1 MGSRDKEVQE
11 ENEISK
17 PKKEKKT
24 EVRITDESK
33 PISNKNQNSKKNE
46 ISSKVCIHN
55 IPLAEFCQICYDNLM
70 SLDRRALKETSA
82 KETSDKKAKE
92 TEIITEEICNNKSK
106 KKEEKEVRK
115 KNEGDKSE
123 LVDKEEKEFRKKNEG
138 DKSELG
144 DKEGKTSNS
153 RKRSGQVSTVTKSC
167 IHDVPLPDPCPPLMT
182 IKDHSAEQEPK
193 VLMKKIKQKLKR

>member
-123 LVDKEEKEFRKKNEG
+123 L
-138 DKSELG
+138 G

-153 RKRSGQVSTVTKSC
+153 RKKSGQVSTVTKLC
-167 IHDVPLPDPCPPLMT
+167 IHDVALPDPCKPCDDNQRSLSRT
-182 IKDHSAEQEPK
+182 RTKSSDEKDKTKTE
-193 VLMKKIKQKLKR
+193 KISN